1 MKPTKVR
8 NYQIYRATYTTRSKQ
23 LGGHLSK
30 DLQKKYG
37 KRSIRITLGDTVK
50 VIRGEYRGVDGK
62 VSKIEMTRSS
72 IAIEGIKKEKSRGE
86 KFDIFIPASN
96 VVVTGLNLDDHWRKT
111 KLQGKK
117 PKTTPKEVKPEE
129 SKVKPEEAKV
139 KPEES
144 KVKPEE
150 AKVKPEESKEE
161 KSKQAP
167 AKEENVKKETK
178 STKKSE
184 KPKQVKPEKKVK
196 TKPRKKVKEAK
207 E

>member
-8 NYQIYRATYTTRSKQ
+8 NYQIYSATYTTRSKQ
-23 LGGHLSK
+23 LGSHLSK

-50 VIRGEYRGVDGK
+50 VVRGEYRGVDGK
-62 VSKIEMTRSS
+62 VSKIEMVGSS

-86 KFDIFIPASN
+86 KFDILIPASN

-129 SKVKPEEAKV
+129 SKKV
-139 KPEES
+139 KPEEL
-144 KVKPEE
+144 
-150 AKVKPEESKEE
+150 KEE
-161 KSKQAP
+161 KSKQIP
-167 AKEENVKKETK
+167 AKEEVNKN
-178 STKKSE
+178 
-184 KPKQVKPEKKVK
+184 
-196 TKPRKKVKEAK
+196 A
-207 E
+207 

>member
-23 LGGHLSK
+23 LGSPLSK

-50 VIRGEYRGVDGK
+50 VIRGEYRGIDGK
-62 VSKIEMTRSS
+62 VSKIEVSANS
-72 IAIEGIKKEKSRGE
+72 IAVEGIKKEKSQGD
-86 KFDIFIPASN
+86 KVDIYIPTSN

-117 PKTTPKEVKPEE
+117 PKDTPKEVKSVEP
-129 SKVKPEEAKV
+129 
-139 KPEES
+139 
-144 KVKPEE
+144 
-150 AKVKPEESKEE
+150 KEE
-161 KSKQAP
+161 KP
-167 AKEENVKKETK
+167 KEVPTKEKSEEKPKKEAK
-178 STKKSE
+178 SVKKSE
-184 KPKQVKPEKKVK
+184 KPKELKPEKKAK
-196 TKPRKKVKEAK
+196 SKPTKKEKEAK

>member
-23 LGGHLSK
+23 LGGPLSK

-62 VSKIEMTRSS
+62 VSKIEMAGSS

-117 PKTTPKEVKPEE
+117 PKTTPKEVKPEV
-129 SKVKPEEAKV
+129 SKEVKPEVSKEVKPEVSKEVKPEE
-139 KPEES
+139 P
-144 KVKPEE
+144 
-150 AKVKPEESKEE
+150 KEE
-161 KSKQAP
+161 KSKQVP
-167 AKEENVKKETK
+167 AKEKVVKKETK
-178 STKKSE
+178 SAKKSE
-184 KPKQVKPEKKVK
+184 KPKEAKPEKKAK
-196 TKPRKKVKEAK
+196 AKPRKKEKEAK